1 MKNTSSSNRYS
12 DAIFEIAS
20 QDDNLSEG
28 GDFLNELSE
37 IFKDRKIQKF
47 FLDPKINNNDK
58 VALISESNIQ
68 TDQKKINFLKLMIEK
83 NRLFLIDSIYSR
95 YKKLI
100 DLNNGVKRAE
110 IITAFELT
118 ETQLNQINDKLS
130 NMTKTKVIG
139 NNVIDK
145 TILGGFIAKFDDQ
158 MLDMSTKGKLSEL
171 KDKILEW

>member
-20 QDDNLSEG
+20 QDDNLSEW

-58 VALISESNIQ
+58 VELISESNIQ

-110 IITAFELT
+110 IITAFKLT

>member
-20 QDDNLSEG
+20 QDDNLSEW

-110 IITAFELT
+110 IITAFKLT

-139 NNVIDK
+139 NNIIDK

>member
-20 QDDNLSEG
+20 QDNNLSEW

-110 IITAFELT
+110 IITAFELN

>member
-20 QDDNLSEG
+20 QDDNLSEW

-110 IITAFELT
+110 IITAFELN
-118 ETQLNQINDKLS
+118 ETQLNQINDTLS
-130 NMTKTKVIG
+130 NITKTKVIG

>member
-20 QDDNLSEG
+20 QDNNLSEW

-58 VALISESNIQ
+58 VELISESNIQ

-130 NMTKTKVIG
+130 NITKTKVIG

-171 KDKILEW
+171 KDKILE

>member
-20 QDDNLSEG
+20 QDNNLSEW

-58 VALISESNIQ
+58 VELISESNIQ

-83 NRLFLIDSIYSR
+83 NRLFLIDSIYRR

-118 ETQLNQINDKLS
+118 ESQLNQINDKLS

>member
-20 QDDNLSEG
+20 QDDNLLEW
-28 GDFLNELSE
+28 GDFLNDLSE

-58 VALISESNIQ
+58 VALISESDIES
-68 TDQKKINFLKLMIEK
+68 DDKKINFLRLVIEK
-83 NRLFLIDSIYSR
+83 NKLFLIDSIHER

-130 NMTKTKVIG
+130 NITKTKVIG
-139 NNVIDK
+139 NNVVDK
-145 TILGGFIAKFDDQ
+145 SILGGFIAKFDDQ

>member
-20 QDDNLSEG
+20 QDGNLSEW

-58 VALISESNIQ
+58 VSLISESNMQ
-68 TDQKKINFLKLMIEK
+68 TDKKKINFLRLMIEK
-83 NRLFLIDSIYSR
+83 NKLFLIDSIYNR

-110 IITAFELT
+110 IITAFKLT
-118 ETQLNQINDKLS
+118 ETQLNQIND
-130 NMTKTKVIG
+130 IH
-139 NNVIDK
+139 
-145 TILGGFIAKFDDQ
+145 
-158 MLDMSTKGKLSEL
+158 
-171 KDKILEW
+171 

>member
-1 MKNTSSSNRYS
+1 MKNTSSTNRFS
-12 DAIFEIAS
+12 DAIFQIAL
-20 QDDNLSEG
+20 QDNTLSEWG
-28 GDFLNELSE
+28 EFLNKLSE

-58 VALISESNIQ
+58 VELISESNIQ

>member
-20 QDDNLSEG
+20 QDDNLSEW
-28 GDFLNELSE
+28 GDFLNELSK

-58 VALISESNIQ
+58 VELISESTIES
-68 TDQKKINFLKLMIEK
+68 DDKKINFLRLMIEK
-83 NRLFLIDSIYSR
+83 NKLFLIDNIRDR

-130 NMTKTKVIG
+130 NITKSKVIG
-139 NNVIDK
+139 SNVVDK
-145 TILGGFIAKFDDQ
+145 SILGGFIAKFDDQ

-171 KDKILEW
+171 KDKILE

>member
-20 QDDNLSEG
+20 QDDNLLEW
-28 GDFLNELSE
+28 GDFLNDLSE

-58 VALISESNIQ
+58 VALISESDIES
-68 TDQKKINFLKLMIEK
+68 DDKKINFLRLMIEK
-83 NRLFLIDSIYSR
+83 NKLFLIDSIHDR

-130 NMTKTKVIG
+130 NITKTKVIG
-139 NNVIDK
+139 NNIVDK
-145 TILGGFIAKFDDQ
+145 SILGGFIAKFDDQ

>member
-20 QDDNLSEG
+20 QDDNLSEW
-28 GDFLNELSE
+28 GDFLNALSE

-83 NRLFLIDSIYSR
+83 NRLFLIDSIYDR

-171 KDKILEW
+171 KDKILE

>member
-20 QDDNLSEG
+20 QDNNLNEW
-28 GDFLNELSE
+28 GDFLNDLSE

-47 FLDPKINNNDK
+47 FLDPKISNNDK
-58 VALISESNIQ
+58 VALISESDIES
-68 TDQKKINFLKLMIEK
+68 DDKKINFLRLMIEK
-83 NRLFLIDSIYSR
+83 NKLFLIDSIHDR

-130 NMTKTKVIG
+130 NITKTKVIG
-139 NNVIDK
+139 NNVVDK
-145 TILGGFIAKFDDQ
+145 SILGGFIAKFDDQ
-158 MLDMSTKGKLSEL
+158 MLDMSTIGKLSEL

>member
-20 QDDNLSEG
+20 QDDNLSEW

-110 IITAFELT
+110 IITAFELN

-139 NNVIDK
+139 DNVIDK

>member
-1 MKNTSSSNRYS
+1 M
-12 DAIFEIAS
+12 
-20 QDDNLSEG
+20 SEW

-171 KDKILEW
+171 KDKILE

>member
-20 QDDNLSEG
+20 QDNNLNEW
-28 GDFLNELSE
+28 GDFLNDLSE

-58 VALISESNIQ
+58 VALISESDIES
-68 TDQKKINFLKLMIEK
+68 DDKKINFLRLMIEK
-83 NRLFLIDSIYSR
+83 NKLFLIDSIHDR

-110 IITAFELT
+110 IITAFELS

-130 NMTKTKVIG
+130 NITKTKVIG
-139 NNVIDK
+139 NNVVDK
-145 TILGGFIAKFDDQ
+145 SILGGFIAKFDDQ

>member
-20 QDDNLSEG
+20 QDDNLLEW
-28 GDFLNELSE
+28 GDFLNDLSE

-58 VALISESNIQ
+58 VALISESDIES
-68 TDQKKINFLKLMIEK
+68 DDKKINFLRLVIEK
-83 NRLFLIDSIYSR
+83 NKLFLIDSIHNR

-130 NMTKTKVIG
+130 NITKTKVIG
-139 NNVIDK
+139 NNVVDK
-145 TILGGFIAKFDDQ
+145 SILGGFIAKFDDQ

>member
-20 QDDNLSEG
+20 QDDNLHEW
-28 GDFLNELSE
+28 GDFLKDLSE

-58 VALISESNIQ
+58 VVLISESDIES
-68 TDQKKINFLKLMIEK
+68 DDKKINFLRLMIEK
-83 NRLFLIDSIYSR
+83 NKLFLIDSIHDR

-139 NNVIDK
+139 NNIIDK

>member
-20 QDDNLSEG
+20 QDDNLSEW

-139 NNVIDK
+139 NNIIDK

-171 KDKILEW
+171 KDKILE

>member
-20 QDDNLSEG
+20 QDGNLSEW

-58 VALISESNIQ
+58 VSLISESSIQ
-68 TDQKKINFLKLMIEK
+68 IDKKKINFLRLMIEK
-83 NRLFLIDSIYSR
+83 NKLFLIDSIYNR

-110 IITAFELT
+110 IITAFKLT

-130 NMTKTKVIG
+130 NITKNKVVG
-139 NNVIDK
+139 NNVVDK
-145 TILGGFIAKFDDQ
+145 SILGGFIAKFDDQ
-158 MLDMSTKGKLSEL
+158 MLDMSTMGKLSAL
-171 KDKILEW
+171 KDKILE

>member
-20 QDDNLSEG
+20 QDDNLHEW
-28 GDFLNELSE
+28 GDFLKDLSE

-58 VALISESNIQ
+58 VALISESDIES
-68 TDQKKINFLKLMIEK
+68 DDKKINFLRLMIEK
-83 NRLFLIDSIYSR
+83 NKLFLIDSIHDR

-100 DLNNGVKRAE
+100 DLNDGVKRAE

-130 NMTKTKVIG
+130 NITKTKVIG
-139 NNVIDK
+139 NNVVDK
-145 TILGGFIAKFDDQ
+145 SILGGFIAKFDDQ
-158 MLDMSTKGKLSEL
+158 MLDMSTIGKLSEL

>member
-20 QDDNLSEG
+20 QDNNLNEW
-28 GDFLNELSE
+28 GDFLNDLSE

-58 VALISESNIQ
+58 VALISESDIES
-68 TDQKKINFLKLMIEK
+68 DDKKINFLRLMIEK
-83 NRLFLIDSIYSR
+83 NKLFLIDSIHDR

-118 ETQLNQINDKLS
+118 QTQLNQINDKLS
-130 NMTKTKVIG
+130 NITKTKVIG
-139 NNVIDK
+139 NNVVDK
-145 TILGGFIAKFDDQ
+145 SILGGFIAKFDDQ

-171 KDKILEW
+171 KDKILE

>member
-20 QDDNLSEG
+20 QDDNLLEW
-28 GDFLNELSE
+28 GDFLNDLSE

-58 VALISESNIQ
+58 VALISESDIES
-68 TDQKKINFLKLMIEK
+68 DDKKINFLRLVIEK
-83 NRLFLIDSIYSR
+83 NKLFLIDSIHER

-130 NMTKTKVIG
+130 NITKTKVIG
-139 NNVIDK
+139 NNVVDK
-145 TILGGFIAKFDDQ
+145 SILGGFIAKFDDQ
-158 MLDMSTKGKLSEL
+158 MLDMSTIGKLSEL

>member
-20 QDDNLSEG
+20 QDDNLLEW
-28 GDFLNELSE
+28 GDFLNDLSE

-58 VALISESNIQ
+58 VALISKSDIES
-68 TDQKKINFLKLMIEK
+68 DEKKINFLRLVIEK
-83 NRLFLIDSIYSR
+83 NKLFLIDSIHER

-130 NMTKTKVIG
+130 NITKTKVIG
-139 NNVIDK
+139 NNVVDK
-145 TILGGFIAKFDDQ
+145 SILGGFIAKFDDQ

-171 KDKILEW
+171 KDKILE

>member
-20 QDDNLSEG
+20 QDNNLNEW
-28 GDFLNELSE
+28 GDFLNDLSE

-58 VALISESNIQ
+58 VALISESDIES
-68 TDQKKINFLKLMIEK
+68 DDKKINFLRLMIEK
-83 NRLFLIDSIYSR
+83 NKLFLIDSIHDR

-110 IITAFELT
+110 IITAFELS

-130 NMTKTKVIG
+130 NITKNKVIG
-139 NNVIDK
+139 NNVVDK
-145 TILGGFIAKFDDQ
+145 SILGGFIAKFDDQ

-171 KDKILEW
+171 KDKILE

>member
-20 QDDNLSEG
+20 QDDNLSEW

-58 VALISESNIQ
+58 VELISESNIQ

>member
-20 QDDNLSEG
+20 QDNNLNEW
-28 GDFLNELSE
+28 GDFLNDLSE

-58 VALISESNIQ
+58 VALISESDIES
-68 TDQKKINFLKLMIEK
+68 DDKKINFLRLMIEK
-83 NRLFLIDSIYSR
+83 NKLFLIDSIHDR

-130 NMTKTKVIG
+130 NITKTKVIG
-139 NNVIDK
+139 NNVVDK
-145 TILGGFIAKFDDQ
+145 SILGGFIAKFDDQ
-158 MLDMSTKGKLSEL
+158 MLDMSTIGKLSEL

>member
-20 QDDNLSEG
+20 QDDNLSEW

-83 NRLFLIDSIYSR
+83 NRLFLIDSINKR

>member
-20 QDDNLSEG
+20 QDNNLSEW

-58 VALISESNIQ
+58 VELISESNIQ

-139 NNVIDK
+139 NNIIDK

-171 KDKILEW
+171 KDKILE

>member
-20 QDDNLSEG
+20 QDDNLHEW
-28 GDFLNELSE
+28 GDFLKDLSE

-58 VALISESNIQ
+58 VALISESDIES
-68 TDQKKINFLKLMIEK
+68 DDKKINFLRLMIEK
-83 NRLFLIDSIYSR
+83 NKLFLIDSIHDR

-100 DLNNGVKRAE
+100 DLNDGVKRAE

-130 NMTKTKVIG
+130 NITKTKVIG
-139 NNVIDK
+139 NNVVDK
-145 TILGGFIAKFDDQ
+145 SILGGFIAKFDDQ

-171 KDKILEW
+171 KDKILE